1 MAHGQGSSG
10 GSARIGV
17 RRSGRAGAREEIA
30 ERRLETPGEHG
41 VGLSDLVNEAVDH
54 DAEGADQLVRP
65 EACDQRV
72 AQRIGHRVGELIH
85 PATLGGRHTV
95 APARRGEDRVTCCAD
110 HVLGL
115 PQLSAGQRRSDV
127 ERIEPRPADQLLRR
141 RGRGRTLRRGPEQ
154 QLEGGRLRREV
165 PLRRECEVDLQ
176 AVREHEHAV
185 QPRARPHVH
194 VMDGAVL
201 LVHASGPVV
210 EGRRDLRVLVE
221 AERKVDVRPAILAS
235 HRGRAGEGRRR
246 DPWIRPRRGDELTT
260 HALALLRCVHGSS
273 PPRRHASSYPSRVT
287 EAAGPRAVSWS
298 ELRFAS
304 PLVKVMTV
312 TCDLRRSGP
321 SLTYYV
327 DRTWVGLPLSGLF
340 TVHARDDEHLVH
352 QALGVVFPQGLEYRM
367 GHPTD
372 DGDTAVTL
380 GFDTGIVEEALSTT
394 LERVRVTR
402 LDVRL
407 RYTLGLLLAAARR
420 GDDALLVD
428 VLALDLLRSITAGL
442 APERQCSTSPAARAK
457 VDRVRALPAE
467 RPEDHWT
474 LQSVARLVD
483 YSPFHLARQF
493 RVHTGVSVHR
503 YLTDLRVAAVLG
515 RIEAGDPYGAT
526 IAADLGFSHHSHL
539 TATLRGR
546 LGLTPRA
553 IRERLG
559 RPRRDH

>member
-1 MAHGQGSSG
+1 M
-10 GSARIGV
+10 
-17 RRSGRAGAREEIA
+17 
-30 ERRLETPGEHG
+30 
-41 VGLSDLVNEAVDH
+41 
-54 DAEGADQLVRP
+54 
-65 EACDQRV
+65 
-72 AQRIGHRVGELIH
+72 
-85 PATLGGRHTV
+85 
-95 APARRGEDRVTCCAD
+95 
-110 HVLGL
+110 
-115 PQLSAGQRRSDV
+115 
-127 ERIEPRPADQLLRR
+127 
-141 RGRGRTLRRGPEQ
+141 
-154 QLEGGRLRREV
+154 
-165 PLRRECEVDLQ
+165 
-176 AVREHEHAV
+176 
-185 QPRARPHVH
+185 
-194 VMDGAVL
+194 
-201 LVHASGPVV
+201 
-210 EGRRDLRVLVE
+210 
-221 AERKVDVRPAILAS
+221 
-235 HRGRAGEGRRR
+235 
-246 DPWIRPRRGDELTT
+246 
-260 HALALLRCVHGSS
+260 
-273 PPRRHASSYPSRVT
+273 T

-457 VDRVRALPAE
+457 VDRVRALLAE

-515 RIEAGDPYGAT
+515 RIEAGDPSVAT